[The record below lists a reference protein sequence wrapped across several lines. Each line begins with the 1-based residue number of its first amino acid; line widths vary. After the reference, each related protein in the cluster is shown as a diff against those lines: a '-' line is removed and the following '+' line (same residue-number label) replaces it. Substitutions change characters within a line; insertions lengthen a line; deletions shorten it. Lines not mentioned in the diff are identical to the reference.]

1 MVTRLRHLHIE
12 CLDNTSP
19 TLREVARRTDTESE
33 FEKEMEEE
41 GDLAEIT
48 TGDGPSDSTSRLKVY
63 SQANHFTNIR
73 SLD

>member
-33 FEKEMEEE
+33 FETDVGKFDNYMP
-41 GDLAEIT
+41 L
-48 TGDGPSDSTSRLKVY
+48 
-63 SQANHFTNIR
+63 
-73 SLD
+73 LD